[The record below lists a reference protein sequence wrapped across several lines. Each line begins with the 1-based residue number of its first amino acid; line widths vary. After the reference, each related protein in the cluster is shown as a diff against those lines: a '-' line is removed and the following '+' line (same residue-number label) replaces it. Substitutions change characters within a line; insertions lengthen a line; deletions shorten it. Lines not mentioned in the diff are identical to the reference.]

1 MWHGCVEAPS
11 CSSEVACGSTSQGVV
26 QSLFEDELERY
37 IPVEVRRSRPNAAIG
52 QPPADQMV
60 RQVVHKE
67 TGPGVMEIC
76 PSDPSLLKQILVKG
90 DPDAPLIQHG
100 ATLRARITAASSNQF
115 KSLEQRLLHGPKEHT
130 WQAGSGVRCQLIE
143 LMVTSMRLGETSV
156 GRSSDAALFT
166 DEGLSVAAEHQEV
179 EFSISILE
187 VHPLG
192 RSVLRW
198 AEEQKALAAQVLK
211 EGQLHLAL
219 CKYLM
224 LCRELDTL
232 EGADLSDRSTK
243 CSLMKTCRLNAAV
256 CFSRLSRWQQ
266 VCESCAQVL
275 SEDAGSVKALYLRG
289 QAYLQLRELSAAEQD
304 LQRATMLDPQNSAAR
319 QKLESCRKMQMKA
332 AERAAFR
339 RRQGGRDASEKWA

>member
-1 MWHGCVEAPS
+1 M
-11 CSSEVACGSTSQGVV
+11 
-26 QSLFEDELERY
+26 
-37 IPVEVRRSRPNAAIG
+37 
-52 QPPADQMV
+52 
-60 RQVVHKE
+60 
-67 TGPGVMEIC
+67 
-76 PSDPSLLKQILVKG
+76 
-90 DPDAPLIQHG
+90 
-100 ATLRARITAASSNQF
+100 
-115 KSLEQRLLHGPKEHT
+115 
-130 WQAGSGVRCQLIE
+130 
-143 LMVTSMRLGETSV
+143 
-156 GRSSDAALFT
+156 
-166 DEGLSVAAEHQEV
+166 
-179 EFSISILE
+179 
-187 VHPLG
+187 
-192 RSVLRW
+192 
-198 AEEQKALAAQVLK
+198 AAQVLK